1 MNTVHAGSVPQELLH
16 DTWATLDADG
26 SGDVDYA
33 EFEAYMR
40 SYGLE
45 VTYT

>member
-1 MNTVHAGSVPQELLH
+1 MDTGHTTKFSN

-33 EFEAYMR
+33 EFEACMR
-40 SYGLE
+40 NYGLE
-45 VTYT
+45 LTYA